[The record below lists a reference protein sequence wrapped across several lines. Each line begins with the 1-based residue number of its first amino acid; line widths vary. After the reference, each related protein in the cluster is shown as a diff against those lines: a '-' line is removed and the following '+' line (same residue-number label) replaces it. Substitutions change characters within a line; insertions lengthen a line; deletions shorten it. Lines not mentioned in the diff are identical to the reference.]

1 MKAPAAAENSVQPPE
16 ALVRV
21 AGLKK
26 HFPVKTGFFRRGTR
40 FVRAVDDVSFDIA
53 RGETLGLVGESG
65 CGKSTVG
72 QSMLRLVEPTAG
84 QVVFDTKNLLELD
97 AEQLRAIRKEIAMIF
112 QDPYSS
118 LDPRQQVLD
127 IVAEPLHTHAALN
140 GTRTRERVLELLQ
153 HVGLGPEHLNRY
165 PHQFS
170 GGQRQRISVARALA
184 LNPSFLILDEP
195 TSALDVSVQAQV
207 LNLLADLQKK
217 FNLTY
222 LFISHNLAVVEHIS
236 HRVVIMYLGKI
247 VEMGST
253 RKLFE
258 NPLHPYS
265 RALLAAVPNPD
276 PDRQGEEFILMGD
289 VPSAV
294 NIPSGCR
301 FRTRCPLAEEICRQ
315 ESPELS
321 EIEPQH
327 RVACH
332 LKTGEKNDQR

>member
-1 MKAPAAAENSVQPPE
+1 MTEPSATENSPNAHEV
-16 ALVRV
+16 LVRV
-21 AGLKK
+21 AHLQKY
-26 HFPVKTGFFRRGTR
+26 FPVKAGFFKRSTH
-40 FVRAVDDVSFDIA
+40 FVRAVDDVSFSIA

-72 QSMLRLVEPTAG
+72 QSMLRLVEPTG
-84 QVVFDTKNLLELD
+84 GEVMFDSKNLLQLD
-97 AEQLRAIRKEIAMIF
+97 AAQLRNIRKEIAMIF

-118 LDPRQQVLD
+118 LNPRQQVLD
-127 IVAEPLHTHAALN
+127 IVAEPLRTHAALN
-140 GTRTRERVLELLQ
+140 GAQTRERVLELLQ
-153 HVGLGPEHLNRY
+153 HVGLGSEHLHRY

-207 LNLLADLQKK
+207 LNLLSDLQHK

-247 VEMGST
+247 VEVGPT

-276 PDRQGEEFILMGD
+276 PDHQAEAFILMGD

-294 NIPSGCR
+294 DIPSGCR
-301 FRTRCPLAEEICRQ
+301 FRTRCPLAENICSQ
-315 ESPELS
+315 ETPELV
-321 EIEPQH
+321 EIDPQH

-332 LKTGEKNDQR
+332 LLIK

>member
-1 MKAPAAAENSVQPPE
+1 M
-16 ALVRV
+16 RV
-21 AGLKK
+21 AHLKK
-26 HFPVKTGFFRRGTR
+26 YFPVKGGIFKRKTT
-40 FVRAVDDVSFDIA
+40 FVRAVDDVSFSIA
-53 RGETLGLVGESG
+53 KGETLGLVGESG

-72 QSMLRLVEPTAG
+72 QSMLRLVEPTGG
-84 QVVFDTKNLLELD
+84 QVIFDSKNLFQLD
-97 AEQLRAIRKEIAMIF
+97 AEQLRAVRKEIAMIF

-127 IVAEPLHTHAALN
+127 IVAEPLRTHADLN
-140 GTRTRERVLELLQ
+140 DAQTRERVLALLQ

-170 GGQRQRISVARALA
+170 GGQRQRISVARSLA
-184 LNPSFLILDEP
+184 LNPSLLILDEP

-247 VEMGST
+247 VEMGPT

-276 PDRQGEEFILMGD
+276 PDRQSEEFILIGD
-289 VPSAV
+289 VPSPV
-294 NIPSGCR
+294 DVPSGCR
-301 FRTRCPLAEEICRQ
+301 FRTRCPLAQKICIEQ
-315 ESPELS
+315 SPELS

-327 RVACH
+327 SVACH
-332 LKTGEKNDQR
+332 LVNN